1 MASKIDLKVPG
12 QAIRLI
18 PHGEGSMVYKYV
30 DGKRSEKVRELNGK
44 PMMRYSAL
52 VSTDGV
58 SCLGDGY
65 LYTTSEI
72 VPSFGEVFKGL
83 QNQQAIVS
91 ISPRSEFE
99 TRLSVT
105 VESIIP
111 DREIVQK

>member
-1 MASKIDLKVPG
+1 
-12 QAIRLI
+12 
-18 PHGEGSMVYKYV
+18 MVYEYV

-52 VSTDGV
+52 VSTDDV

>member
-18 PHGEGSMVYKYV
+18 PHGEGSMVYEYV
-30 DGKRSEKVRELNGK
+30 DGKRSEKVRELNG
-44 PMMRYSAL
+44 
-52 VSTDGV
+52 TDGV

-83 QNQQAIVS
+83 TNQQAIVS

-105 VESIIP
+105 VESIVP
-111 DREIVQK
+111 DRQAEQK